1 MARTRAQD
9 YDTKRQAI
17 LHSSA
22 ELFARFGYSGT
33 SITMIA
39 DACGVSKALLYHYYS
54 DKEALLFD
62 IISAHLESLI
72 QAVEAAAA
80 AAEGPKA
87 RLEAICAALLEAY
100 RDADAEHQIQ
110 IANLKLLPKERQEI
124 LRGMERTIVVL
135 FSDAIAEAVPEVGRG
150 PLLKPVTMSLFG
162 MLNWHYLWFRDGK
175 GLTRTDYARLV
186 TALISGGAAQAM
198 ASVGVEAEAVPAK
211 GADAQENGQA
221 AATPAPRPT
230 PAAGVKAPAKP
241 RTAAAKP
248 RATAAKAR
256 VPAKAL

>member
-17 LHSSA
+17 LDSSA

-80 AAEGPKA
+80 AAEGPQA

-110 IANLKLLPKERQEI
+110 IANLKLLPQERQET
-124 LRGMERTIVVL
+124 LRGMERALVVL

-150 PLLKPVTMSLFG
+150 ALLKPVTMSLFG
-162 MLNWHYLWFRDGK
+162 MLNWHYLWFREGK

-186 TALISGGAAQAM
+186 TALVAGGAAQAVAAVGM
-198 ASVGVEAEAVPAK
+198 ESPSV
-211 GADAQENGQA
+211 
-221 AATPAPRPT
+221 
-230 PAAGVKAPAKP
+230 APAQPERAASGEKP
-241 RTAAAKP
+241 ARKP
-248 RATAAKAR
+248 RAAR
-256 VPAKAL
+256 ARSNQIA